1 MKYGVIFGGNSYE
14 HEISIVSAVVLK
26 KVFRGDMN
34 FIFCDENRRFWLIS
48 NEKMNAKTF
57 SSTAFAKEKELFLR
71 RGGFYHK
78 GTFGEKPL
86 NCDVFVNLIHG
97 RDGEDGKIASLCEFY
112 GLKYIGPRIEAS
124 VLSFN
129 KALTKLYAQKVGVKT
144 LPYTLLKRYDES
156 TLSQSL
162 EFPCIIKP
170 ARLGSSIGISVVH
183 NEKEL
188 SYALDVAFEFD
199 EEVLVEPFIKDI
211 REFNLAG
218 CKIKDEFIFSL
229 IEEPKKRE
237 LLDFEQKYLSFSG
250 HSEVSEAALSEE
262 LKAGMK
268 EAFIKIYE
276 PLFRGALIRCDF
288 FVIDGEVYIN
298 EINPNPGSMANYLFK
313 DFSVVLE
320 RLANSLHCGCEKHI
334 KIDYA
339 FLHSINGQKGK
350 L

>member
-14 HEISIVSAVVLK
+14 HEISIVSAIVLK
-26 KVFRGDMN
+26 KVFRGDMS
-34 FIFCDENRRFWLIS
+34 FIFCDEKRRFFLID
-48 NEKMNAKTF
+48 EAKMNAKTF
-57 SSTAFAKEKELFLR
+57 SSQAYLKEKELFLAQN
-71 RGGFYHK
+71 GFWQK
-78 GTFGEKPL
+78 GFFGRKRLEI
-86 NCDVFVNLIHG
+86 DVFINLIHG
-97 RDGEDGKIASLCEFY
+97 KDGEDGKIASLCEFFN
-112 GLKYIGPRIEAS
+112 LAYIGPRLEAS

-129 KALTKLYAQKVGVKT
+129 KELSKFYAQKVGVKT
-144 LPYTLLKRYDES
+144 LPYTLLKHYDKNVS
-156 TLSQSL
+156 AQKLK
-162 EFPCIIKP
+162 FPCILKP

-199 EEVLVEPFIKDI
+199 EEVLVEPFMKDI
-211 REFNLAG
+211 KEFNLAG

-229 IEEPKKRE
+229 IEEPKKKE

-250 HSEVSEAALSEE
+250 HSEVKEAVISQE
-262 LKAGMK
+262 LKDKLK
-268 EAFIKIYE
+268 ENFAKIYE
-276 PLFRGALIRCDF
+276 PCFRGALIRCDF
-288 FVIDGEVYIN
+288 FVIDDEVFLN
-298 EINPNPGSMANYLFK
+298 EINPNPGSMANYLFD

-320 RLANSLHCGCEKHI
+320 RLAQSVSNEKKV